1 MKILLTTLLCLS
13 LCLPALADQQ
23 TTVLSQQTAVGKAT
37 ATLPYIDGSNE
48 VELEKQAN
56 AIVRETAAKL
66 VKEVGGQG
74 TLTYKMMLNRPSLVS
89 LLLEA
94 DNGDRTAYKGLNLDL
109 TTGKEF
115 TVTDFFV
122 DNDNVKAALGDYENV
137 LFGDAG
143 FYIRSGKNAAYS
155 TFVPYSDLLSS
166 LRIGDAGRLLQ
177 LARLTENAAGK
188 TLHLPQSG
196 LIALK
201 LDSNPST
208 GYGWTMSCSSPA
220 VSKVGS
226 SFTIPRSDE
235 NRVGVPGVEILVL
248 AVTKPGTYNVR
259 MDYKRSWEKIS
270 LNSFSFTVVA
280 E

>member
-13 LCLPALADQQ
+13 LCLPVLADQQ

-56 AIVRETAAKL
+56 TIVREAAAKL

-74 TLTYKMMLNRPSLVS
+74 TLTYKVMLNRPSLVS
-89 LLLEA
+89 LLLEV
-94 DNGDRTAYKGLNLDL
+94 DNGSRIAYKGLNLDL
-109 TTGKEF
+109 TSGKEF

-122 DNDNVKAALGDYENV
+122 DNDSVKAALGDYDNV
-137 LFGDAG
+137 LFGEAG
-143 FYIRSGKNAAYS
+143 FYIRSGKSAAYS
-155 TFVPYSDLLSS
+155 KFVPYGDLLSS

-208 GYGWTMSCSSPA
+208 GYGWAMSCSSPA

-226 SFTIPRSDE
+226 SFTIPRNDE
-235 NRVGVPGVEILVL
+235 NRVGVPGVEIMVL
-248 AVTKPGTYNVR
+248 AVTKPGTYDVR

-270 LNSFSFTVVA
+270 LNSFSFTVIA

>member
-23 TTVLSQQTAVGKAT
+23 TTVLSQQTALGKAV

-56 AIVRETAAKL
+56 SLVREAAAKL
-66 VKEVGGQG
+66 IKEVGGQG
-74 TLTYKMMLNRPSLVS
+74 TLSYKVMLNRPSLVS

-94 DNGDRTAYKGLNLDL
+94 DNGVRTAYKGLNLDL
-109 TTGKEF
+109 TSGREF

-122 DNDNVKAALGDYENV
+122 DNDNVKTALGDYENV
-137 LFGDAG
+137 LFGETG
-143 FYIRSGKNAAYS
+143 FYISSGKNAAYS
-155 TFVPYSDLLSS
+155 TFVPYGDLLSS

-208 GYGWTMSCSSPA
+208 GYGWVMSCSSPN

-235 NRVGVPGVEILVL
+235 ERVGVPGVEILVL
-248 AVTKPGTYNVR
+248 AVTRPGTYNVR

>member
-1 MKILLTTLLCLS
+1 MRTLLTTLLCIS
-13 LCLPALADQQ
+13 LCLPVLADQQ
-23 TTVLSQQTAVGKAT
+23 TTVLSQQTTLGRAT

-56 AIVRETAAKL
+56 SLVQEAAGRL
-66 VKEVGGQG
+66 IKEVGGQG
-74 TLTYKMMLNRPSLVS
+74 TLTYKVMLNRPSLVS
-89 LLLEA
+89 VLLQA
-94 DNGDRTAYKGLNLDL
+94 DNDGRTAYKGLNLDL
-109 TTGKEF
+109 TSGREF

-122 DNDNVKAALGDYENV
+122 DNDDVKNALGDYDNV
-137 LFGDAG
+137 LFGEVG
-143 FYIRSGKNAAYS
+143 FYIRSEENAAYEK
-155 TFVPYSDLLSS
+155 FVPYGDLLSS

-188 TLHLPQSG
+188 TLRLPQSG

-201 LDSNPST
+201 LDANPST
-208 GYGWTMSCSSPA
+208 GYGWEMSCSSPD

-235 NRVGVPGVEILVL
+235 NKVGVPGVEILVL

>member
-23 TTVLSQQTAVGKAT
+23 TTVLSQQTALGKAV

-56 AIVRETAAKL
+56 SLVREAAAKL
-66 VKEVGGQG
+66 IKEVGGQG
-74 TLTYKMMLNRPSLVS
+74 TLSYKVMLNRPSLVS

-94 DNGDRTAYKGLNLDL
+94 DNGGRTACKGLNLDL
-109 TTGKEF
+109 TSGREF

-122 DNDNVKAALGDYENV
+122 DNDNVKTALGDYENV
-137 LFGDAG
+137 LFGETG
-143 FYIRSGKNAAYS
+143 FYISSGKNAAYS
-155 TFVPYSDLLSS
+155 AFVPYGDLLSS

-208 GYGWTMSCSSPA
+208 GYGWVMSCSSPN

-248 AVTKPGTYNVR
+248 AVTRPGTYNVR

>member
-208 GYGWTMSCSSPA
+208 GYGWAMSCSSPG

-259 MDYKRSWEKIS
+259 MNYKRSWEKIS